1 MALRSTLDTRPMVD
15 SEPAVVLLALLALA
29 HRTRFSVKRSGADTA
44 VFVPRL
50 NGHLRER
57 LRVVNGHHWGEPK
70 WWEWRLV
77 IKAVIVCL

>member
-1 MALRSTLDTRPMVD
+1 M
-15 SEPAVVLLALLALA
+15 LA
-29 HRTRFSVKRSGADTA
+29 HRTRFGVKRSGTDTA
-44 VFVPRL
+44 SFVFCL

-57 LRVVNGHHWGEPK
+57 TVVLNGHHWGMPK